1 MATAQDSD
9 AEGDGSGLPAEGHC
23 QWVVLV
29 QSQLRRLVRT
39 LEQVG
44 LADIDTMM
52 MMICQ
57 PPP

>member
-1 MATAQDSD
+1 MATAQDDSD
-9 AEGDGSGLPAEGHC
+9 AECDGCGLPAEGHC

-44 LADIDTMM
+44 VAEAITAV
-52 MMICQ
+52 IYQ